1 MLELKNICKDYYID
15 KKPFRALNNINL
27 FFPKNQFCSILGP
40 SGCGKTTTLNII
52 GGLDRYT
59 SGDILI
65 NNKSTKLFTDK
76 DWDNYRNKRIGF
88 VFQNYNLISHLS
100 ILDNVILSLTLA
112 GLNKKERIERAKK
125 ALDKV
130 GLEGLYNKKP
140 NQLSGGQMQ
149 RVAIARSLV
158 NDPEIILA
166 DEPTG
171 ALDSKTSVQVMDILK
186 EISQE
191 KLVIMVTHNEKLAEQ
206 YSDRIITF
214 KDGEVLSDSKDG
226 EKEAKKEEERKVIE
240 ENNIGKLILIDEK
253 NKEEKIKIKKNTKK
267 EKTSMSFFTA
277 VSLSLKNLRTKKT
290 RTILTSVAA
299 SFGIIGVALV
309 LAMQNGFTEYVG
321 RVETQTAATLPITVK
336 AYNVRYTS
344 LDPSFYNQPTR
355 YPKDEEIYPYVSMNN
370 EKNMEITY
378 NNFTEKYFRYLN
390 KLRDE
395 DKLINDYLINYP
407 SNYRYHLSTEYP
419 ASLDNSNSGY
429 IGLVSTSQNTGTI
442 NSAIGNVTGLPTQVF
457 HQLHGQE
464 KYILQ
469 TYDVIAGK
477 YPEKNNELVL
487 VVSNTNAINF
497 SNLKNLGFYNNVDKE
512 EDVSDASSSK
522 KVKPISWN
530 EILGKKYKV
539 YCSDDYYDE
548 ISYNPKDEGVSE
560 SSTSK
565 VYYKSNSTS
574 ALYNDATKGIEC
586 EIVGILRPS
595 KNTTL
600 ATMSTGLCYLPSLQY
615 ELVAQNIEGKLA
627 KNYMNL
633 ISFAKGK
640 NKLNLYSELIQKFTN
655 MSDNSITNNF
665 INEVNAIVDNN
676 LTFFSPYEKKIINTK
691 TFLNYGLYE
700 GLDLV
705 PERLKKEG
713 MKEKTLLLYLS
724 DAFKSET
731 DEEFF
736 SYIVG
741 LVAYM
746 NNYSQID
753 NVIIFPRDLTS
764 KEELLVA
771 FDTYNEINPNDPY
784 HAANKSE
791 QIYYTDYVGALTD
804 SLGEM
809 INVISIV
816 LVVFASISLV
826 VSCVM
831 TGIITYNSV
840 IERTKE
846 IGVLRAIGA
855 RTKDVG
861 ILFEAEASIIGFISG
876 LIGCIFSY
884 LVCFP
889 INFILNRVFPE
900 YNLSNIANLSI
911 YHCLILITISIL
923 LTLISGFFPSRI
935 AAKKDPVNALR
946 SE

>member
-344 LDPSFYNQPTR
+344 LDPSF
-355 YPKDEEIYPYVSMNN
+355 
-370 EKNMEITY
+370 
-378 NNFTEKYFRYLN
+378 
-390 KLRDE
+390 
-395 DKLINDYLINYP
+395 
-407 SNYRYHLSTEYP
+407 
-419 ASLDNSNSGY
+419 
-429 IGLVSTSQNTGTI
+429 
-442 NSAIGNVTGLPTQVF
+442 
-457 HQLHGQE
+457 
-464 KYILQ
+464 
-469 TYDVIAGK
+469 
-477 YPEKNNELVL
+477 
-487 VVSNTNAINF
+487 
-497 SNLKNLGFYNNVDKE
+497 
-512 EDVSDASSSK
+512 
-522 KVKPISWN
+522 
-530 EILGKKYKV
+530 
-539 YCSDDYYDE
+539 
-548 ISYNPKDEGVSE
+548 
-560 SSTSK
+560 
-565 VYYKSNSTS
+565 
-574 ALYNDATKGIEC
+574 
-586 EIVGILRPS
+586 
-595 KNTTL
+595 
-600 ATMSTGLCYLPSLQY
+600 
-615 ELVAQNIEGKLA
+615 
-627 KNYMNL
+627 
-633 ISFAKGK
+633 
-640 NKLNLYSELIQKFTN
+640 
-655 MSDNSITNNF
+655 
-665 INEVNAIVDNN
+665 
-676 LTFFSPYEKKIINTK
+676 
-691 TFLNYGLYE
+691 
-700 GLDLV
+700 
-705 PERLKKEG
+705 
-713 MKEKTLLLYLS
+713 
-724 DAFKSET
+724 
-731 DEEFF
+731 
-736 SYIVG
+736 
-741 LVAYM
+741 
-746 NNYSQID
+746 
-753 NVIIFPRDLTS
+753 
-764 KEELLVA
+764 
-771 FDTYNEINPNDPY
+771 
-784 HAANKSE
+784 
-791 QIYYTDYVGALTD
+791 
-804 SLGEM
+804 
-809 INVISIV
+809 
-816 LVVFASISLV
+816 
-826 VSCVM
+826 
-831 TGIITYNSV
+831 
-840 IERTKE
+840 
-846 IGVLRAIGA
+846 
-855 RTKDVG
+855 
-861 ILFEAEASIIGFISG
+861 
-876 LIGCIFSY
+876 
-884 LVCFP
+884 
-889 INFILNRVFPE
+889 
-900 YNLSNIANLSI
+900 
-911 YHCLILITISIL
+911 
-923 LTLISGFFPSRI
+923 
-935 AAKKDPVNALR
+935 
-946 SE
+946 

>member
-100 ILDNVILSLTLA
+100 IIDNVILSLTLA

-171 ALDSKTSVQVMDILK
+171 ALDSKTSIQVMDILK
-186 EISQE
+186 EISKE

-214 KDGEVLSDSKDG
+214 QDGEVISDTRDG
-226 EKEAKKEEERKVIE
+226 EKEAQLEEERKYAE
-240 ENNIGKLILIDEK
+240 ENKIGKLLLIDEN
-253 NKEEKIKIKKNTKK
+253 NKEEKKEIKKRMKK

-277 VSLSLKNLRTKKT
+277 ISLSFKNLKTKKT
-290 RTILTSVAA
+290 RAILTSVAA

-309 LAMQNGFTEYVG
+309 LAMSNGFTEYVG
-321 RVETQTAATLPITVK
+321 RVESQTASTLPITIS

-344 LDPSFYNQPTR
+344 LDPSFYNQSTR
-355 YPKDEEIYPYVSMNN
+355 FPKDEEIYPYVSMSN
-370 EKNMEITY
+370 EKNVEITY
-378 NNFTEKYFRYLN
+378 NNFNEKYFRYLN

-395 DKLINDYLINYP
+395 DKLLNDYLVNYP
-407 SNYRYHLSTEYP
+407 SNYKYHLSTEYP
-419 ASLDNSNSGY
+419 ASLDGTNGGY
-429 IGLVSTSQNTGTI
+429 IGLVSSSQSTGSI
-442 NSAIGNVTGLPTQVF
+442 NSAIGSVTGLPTQVF
-457 HQLHGQE
+457 HQLYGQE
-464 KYILQ
+464 EYILQ
-469 TYDVIAGK
+469 SYDVIAGN
-477 YPEKNNELVL
+477 YPKNNNELVL
-487 VVSNTNAINF
+487 VVSNTNAMNF
-497 SNLKNLGFYNNVDKE
+497 SNLKNLGFYNSVDKE
-512 EDVSDASSSK
+512 ENVSDTSSSK

-530 EILGKKYKV
+530 DILGKKYKI
-539 YCSDDYYDE
+539 YNSDDYYTQVK
-548 ISYNPKDEGVSE
+548 YNPTEEGISN
-560 SSTSK
+560 SSTSMT
-565 VYYKSNSTS
+565 YFKSNSTS
-574 ALYNDATKGIEC
+574 TLYNDSNKGIEC

-595 KNTTL
+595 KNTTMQ
-600 ATMSTGLCYLPSLQY
+600 TMATGLCYLPSLQY
-615 ELVAQNIEGKLA
+615 DFVDQNLNGQLANNYMGLVAYREGKT
-627 KNYMNL
+627 KY
-633 ISFAKGK
+633 
-640 NKLNLYSELIQKFTN
+640 NLYMDLIQKFSN
-655 MSDNSITNNF
+655 LEEESLTNNL
-665 INEVNAIVDNN
+665 INEVNAIVDSN
-676 LTFFSPYEKKIINTK
+676 LTFFNPYGKGTITAK
-691 TFLNYGLYE
+691 NYLSYALTE

-705 PERLKKEG
+705 PDELKKDG
-713 MKEKTLLLYLS
+713 IKEKTLLLYLS
-724 DAFKSET
+724 DAFNSET

-736 SYIVG
+736 KYIVG
-741 LVAYM
+741 LIAYM
-746 NNYSQID
+746 NSYSQID
-753 NVIIFPRDLTS
+753 NVIVFPRDLTS
-764 KEELLVA
+764 KDDLLDA
-771 FDTYNEINPNDPY
+771 LDSYNEIDPNDKN

-791 QIYYTDYVGALTD
+791 QIFYTDYVGTLTD

-809 INVISIV
+809 IEVISIV
-816 LVVFASISLV
+816 LIVFASISLV

-855 RTKDVG
+855 RKKDVG
-861 ILFEAEASIIGFISG
+861 ILFEAESCIIGLVSG
-876 LIGCIFSY
+876 VIGCGFSY
-884 LVCFP
+884 LICFP
-889 INFILNRVFPE
+889 INMILNSVFPE
-900 YNLSNIANLSI
+900 YNLNSIANLSI
-911 YHCLILITISIL
+911 FHCLILIGISIL
-923 LTLISGFFPSRI
+923 LTLISGFFPARI
-935 AAKKDPVNALR
+935 AAKKDPVIALR